1 MSVLRRTL
9 PGLLALLVFVPAI
22 STRAQSTPPLASN
35 DSGPCDTGDFR
46 NCVVSE
52 TARCDAGEAKACHS
66 LAFRYYRGVGVSRD
80 EKRGHKLHVRI
91 LPLAE
96 SACTKGDQYGCA
108 FAAFV
113 IATSIDPHRDLVR
126 AGKLAER
133 SCEGGIALACFGVGN
148 AALFGGMGISRD
160 PARGAQLLETI
171 CAGGY
176 ALACFQLG
184 QNYELGRTVGQDYAR
199 ATVLYH
205 HACEAAREAH
215 EMNACHYLGSA
226 YDEGRGVTE
235 DAASA
240 AQLYDRACR
249 GADASGC
256 NSLGYFY
263 ERGRA
268 VALDASRAAQ
278 LYERACQL
286 ANPSGCDNL
295 AVLFEGGNGVL
306 RDTNRA
312 KRLRQQACELA
323 PRPSCRRD

>member
-1 MSVLRRTL
+1 MFVLRRIL
-9 PGLLALLVFVPAI
+9 PGLLALALGAI
-22 STRAQSTPPLASN
+22 TVSVRAQSTTLLAS
-35 DSGPCDTGDFR
+35 DASGPCETGDFR
-46 NCVVSE
+46 ACVVSE

-80 EKRGHKLHVRI
+80 EKRARGLHARI

-96 SACTKGDQYGCA
+96 SACKKGDLNGCA
-108 FAAFV
+108 FAGVV
-113 IATSIDPHRDLVR
+113 IVDAIDPHRDLVR

-133 SCEGGIALACFGVGN
+133 ACAGGIALGCYGVGN
-148 AALFGGMGISRD
+148 ASLIGGMGIARD
-160 PARGAQLLETI
+160 LARGAQLLEAT
-171 CAGGY
+171 CAGGF

-184 QNYELGRTVGQDYAR
+184 KNYELGRTVGQDYAR
-199 ATVLYH
+199 AMVLYH

-215 EMNACHYLGSA
+215 EMSTCHYLGSA

-235 DAASA
+235 DAGSA

-256 NSLGYFY
+256 NSLGYFH

-278 LYERACQL
+278 LYERACEL

-295 AVLFEGGNGVL
+295 AVLYEGGNGVT
-306 RDTNRA
+306 RDRNRA
-312 KRLRQQACELA
+312 AKLRQQACELA

>member
-1 MSVLRRTL
+1 MSVFRRTL
-9 PGLLALLVFVPAI
+9 PGLLALLMSAVAFSAH
-22 STRAQSTPPLASN
+22 AQPTPSLAGN
-35 DSGPCDTGDFR
+35 DSGPCDTGDYR

-66 LAFRYYRGVGVSRD
+66 LASRYYRGVGVSRD
-80 EKRGHKLHVRI
+80 EKRGHQLHARI

-96 SACTKGDQYGCA
+96 RACTKGDLYGCA

-113 IATSIDPHRDLVR
+113 IATAFDPHRDLVR

-133 SCEGGIALACFGVGN
+133 ACAGDIALGCYGVAN
-148 AALFGGMGISRD
+148 ASMLGGMGISRD
-160 PARGAQLLETI
+160 PARGAQLLEAI

-184 QNYELGRTVGQDYAR
+184 LNYELGRNVSQDFTR
-199 ATVLYH
+199 ALVLYH

-215 EMNACHYLGSA
+215 EMSACHYLGSA

-278 LYERACQL
+278 LYERACEL

-295 AVLFEGGNGVL
+295 AVLYEGGNGVI
-306 RDTNRA
+306 RDRSRA
-312 KRLRQQACELA
+312 AKLRQQACELA